1 MPLTEQY
8 HYEILDVTRQ
18 NIIEEYE
25 AFVLGHENGSFMQSL
40 NWRGVKSSWKS
51 EVVAVR
57 SPQGEICAA
66 MLILIKRLP
75 LFGTSLLYSPR
86 GPVCDLHDKTLLTC
100 LFDGA
105 FALSR
110 KYRACALRLDPFV
123 IDGDEEFISFM
134 KTRGFAFTP
143 NQPDGKTAQ
152 TRENYVLPINGKT
165 PETLFAAFKP
175 KWRYNI
181 RLAVRKGVECKAYGP
196 EKLDDF
202 LFLMKQTGK
211 RDGFAIRSKEYF
223 KRMMEN
229 LGDDCRLYLCY
240 KDGVPL
246 SGAVCVRYG
255 ARTCYVYGASS
266 DEHRSLMPNYLMQW
280 NMICWACESG
290 CRLYDFMGVPHYD
303 DPAHSNYGV
312 YRFKQGFGGQ
322 VAVYAG
328 EFEYVYTKQGQRLWN
343 LCSHVFGSLMRL
355 EHFIKSRSPVLNDRK
370 APSPA
375 PALYPAKK
383 RESA

>member
-1 MPLTEQY
+1 MSLEEQY
-8 HYEILDVTRQ
+8 HYEILDLTRQ
-18 NIIEEYE
+18 EIIEEYE
-25 AFVLGHENGSFMQSL
+25 AFVSGHENGSFMQSL
-40 NWRGVKSSWKS
+40 NWRGAKPSWKS
-51 EVVAVR
+51 EAIAVR
-57 SPQGEICAA
+57 SPQGAVCAA

-86 GPVCDLHDKTLLTC
+86 GPVCDLHNKALLTC

-123 IDGDEEFISFM
+123 ADGDEAFVSFM
-134 KTRGFAFTP
+134 KTHGFAFTP
-143 NQPDGKTAQ
+143 NQPDGETAQ
-152 TRENYVLPINGKT
+152 TRENYILPIKGKT
-165 PETLFAAFKP
+165 PDELFAAFKP

-181 RLAVRKGVECKAYGP
+181 RLATRKGVECAAFGP
-196 EKLDDF
+196 ERLNDF
-202 LFLMKQTGK
+202 LMLMRQTGK

-223 KRMMEN
+223 KRMMES
-229 LGDDCRLYLCY
+229 LGDDCRLYMCY

-266 DEHRSLMPNYLMQW
+266 DEHRGLMPNYLMQW
-280 NMICWACESG
+280 SMICWACESG
-290 CRLYDFMGVPHYD
+290 SRLYDFMGVPHYD

-328 EFEYVYTKQGQRLWN
+328 EFEYVYTKEGKRLWN
-343 LCSHVFGSLMRL
+343 LCFRAYESLLHL
-355 EHFIKSRSPVLNDRK
+355 EHFIKSRSPFLK
-370 APSPA
+370 GAAPPA
-375 PALYPAKK
+375 AAFYPANKQK
-383 RESA
+383 HA